1 MSAAGSIR
9 PAARECVRVH
19 IRGPGCEFGV
29 DQCGWT
35 GSASVYPFIECLS
48 WMPRST
54 CAHVSEWSRVSVCV
68 HTCTGKSVQ
77 IPYECMFRIQ
87 AEHSTLQASVCDV
100 PADPVQR
107 GCWAEFCESADPQ
120 VLTLVEAA

>member
-35 GSASVYPFIECLS
+35 GSASVYPFIECLP

-54 CAHVSEWSRVSVCV
+54 CAHVSERSRVSVCTRARAKV
-68 HTCTGKSVQ
+68 YKFHTRVCLGSRLCT
-77 IPYECMFRIQ
+77 PHCRP
-87 AEHSTLQASVCDV
+87 VCV
-100 PADPVQR
+100 
-107 GCWAEFCESADPQ
+107 
-120 VLTLVEAA
+120 